1 MVHGLWFHC
10 HQEFPVKKE
19 AGAKK
24 EEIVATGAETEAA
37 NKAGDNQTEDA
48 PLAPAAAA
56 AETTGAAAAAET
68 PATAAAAAKTETP
81 ATAAPAAAMGSGGS
95 GKPAAHVQKKD
106 EKKEDVQK
114 PKKK

>member
-24 EEIVATGAETEAA
+24 EEIVPTGAETETEQ
-37 NKAGDNQTEDA
+37 AGDNQTEVA

-68 PATAAAAAKTETP
+68 PATAAAAAEAETP
-81 ATAAPAAAMGSGGS
+81 AAAPAAAMGIGGS
-95 GKPAAHVQKKD
+95 GKPAEPAANVQKKD
-106 EKKEDVQK
+106 EKRTC
-114 PKKK
+114 